1 MPYLLQGCLVGLSFA
16 ILLGLIRLAR
26 GPTIVDRILAFDLVA
41 VGGVGAIAVVSVLRA
56 TPVYLELI
64 MVYSLLGFLGTV
76 ALTRYLQRTR
86 ERRENQASE
95 EGGRRA

>member
-1 MPYLLQGCLVGLSFA
+1 MPYLLQGCLAGLSLA

-41 VGGVGAIAVVSVLRA
+41 VAGVGAIAVVSVLRA

-86 ERRENQASE
+86 ERRENRMSE
-95 EGGRRA
+95 AGGSHG